1 LNVDINHIGVREMTK
16 FNSHSLAGLAA
27 ALLTVLMVGQTYAVP
42 AKAQSSGPT
51 TVVLSELV

>member
-1 LNVDINHIGVREMTK
+1 MTK

-51 TVVLSELV
+51 TVVLSELA